1 MSCLLYKDEEVAWQ
15 ELWKY
20 SQDQNA
26 LDQRNCSDSGQLK
39 GRCLQKRGGGTN
51 IAQQYLFTYK
61 IANQF

>member
-1 MSCLLYKDEEVAWQ
+1 MKEPR
-15 ELWKY
+15 KY

-26 LDQRNCSDSGQLK
+26 PDQRNCSDSGQLK
-39 GRCLQKRGGGTN
+39 DRCLQKRGGTN